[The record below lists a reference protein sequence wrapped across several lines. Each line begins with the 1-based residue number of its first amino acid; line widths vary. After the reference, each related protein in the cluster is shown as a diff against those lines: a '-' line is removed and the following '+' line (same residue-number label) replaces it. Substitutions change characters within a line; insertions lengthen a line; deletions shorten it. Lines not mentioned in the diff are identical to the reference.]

1 MKWGG
6 ERDEIVWIDVE
17 LLLIRHGLPLRV
29 VNPTGE
35 PADPPLSDTGWDQAK
50 RVAHWLDGSEIHRIY
65 ASPLVRA
72 RETASPLA
80 ERLGVEIE
88 IEPGVSEYDA
98 DSEFYIPLEELKQTD
113 HPRWRD
119 VVSGAHAREHGFQ
132 AFHDLVVNSLDRI
145 IEANAGKR
153 VAVFCHG
160 GVINCWA
167 AHVLRLPPQ
176 LFVDA
181 TYTSINRFLAA
192 GSGERSLASLNETG
206 HLKGMP
212 GR

>member
-1 MKWGG
+1 
-6 ERDEIVWIDVE
+6 VE

-29 VNPTGE
+29 VNPNGE
-35 PADPPLSDTGWDQAK
+35 PADPPLSDTGWDQA
-50 RVAHWLDGSEIHRIY
+50 RRLARWLGGSEIHRIY

-72 RETASPLA
+72 RETAWPLA
-80 ERLGVEIE
+80 EHLGVEIE
-88 IEPGVSEYDA
+88 IEPGVTEYDA

-132 AFHDLVVNSLDRI
+132 EFHDVVVKSIDRV

-181 TYTSINRFLAA
+181 TYTSVSRFLAA
-192 GSGERSLASLNETG
+192 SGGVRSLASLNETG
-206 HLKGMP
+206 HLRDMP
-212 GR
+212 RC